1 MKRFISGFLLAWSV
15 PLLLSGC
22 SALQAWENVLGQSGI
37 FQQPNSSSSA
47 IVAEPSSATALSR
60 GLSSPTAPSGTQNL
74 PFSENGK
81 KGDRQRP
88 ENDALAQLREEIL
101 QNGTHGAA
109 FIGYV
114 DYESTGE
121 VLYDFLQASATGRKY
136 PFLWK
141 ACLVTTEGQE
151 LYVFVPQADETIKV
165 IPSTITETGKYVD
178 DFSAPLFVG
187 DPGELVMV
195 RCNFSE
201 IYSNV
206 LIVISDGFGAVT
218 FRPSLSMED
227 GHMAESAGLYDFSV
241 YEDDESIEEFFW
253 RERDLLIATDEIQ
266 QAMQQGMTLRYARKT
281 EVIDG
286 YLFRLFVLGTDCEDQ
301 FVGERYY
308 GVCGNLIYVYDALSD
323 SWAPLSAG

>member
-47 IVAEPSSATALSR
+47 IVAEPSSTTAPSR

-141 ACLVTTEGQE
+141 ACLVTAEGQE

-165 IPSTITETGKYVD
+165 IPSTITETGEYVD

-218 FRPSLSMED
+218 FRPFLSMED

-241 YEDDESIEEFFW
+241 YEDDEFIEEFF
-253 RERDLLIATDEIQ
+253 
-266 QAMQQGMTLRYARKT
+266 
-281 EVIDG
+281 
-286 YLFRLFVLGTDCEDQ
+286 
-301 FVGERYY
+301 GES
-308 GVCGNLIYVYDALSD
+308 GIC
-323 SWAPLSAG
+323 